1 MSVQAD
7 GTFTLHD
14 SGQTIASVV
23 DSGVLYMKVPAAD
36 LAALHATTPWISF
49 NLASSTQ
56 ATVGQSYAQLVSEG
70 QQGPTQSLAVL
81 QAASASGIHKVGAA
95 TVDGTHTTEYRT
107 TIDLSKLGSAS
118 GKPALGSAIQQLE
131 AQSHVTS
138 LPVEGAGST
147 VTRARSPDDRG
158 RASPRHRSAPCGS
171 ADITVD
177 IPAFDVPVNVT
188 PPAAGQDTDETA
200 AAIASTSASQT

>member
-1 MSVQAD
+1 MTSAQGD

-14 SGQTIASVV
+14 SGQTIALVV

-36 LAALHATTPWISF
+36 LAALHVTTPWISF
-49 NLASSTQ
+49 NLASLTQ

-138 LPVEGAGST
+138 LPVKVWLDGQKRVRRMTEDVRVPGTGAH
-147 VTRARSPDDRG
+147 RA
-158 RASPRHRSAPCGS
+158 AS

-188 PPAAGQDTDETA
+188 RLRPDRTPTRRLRP
-200 AAIASTSASQT
+200 S